1 MTLLTLLVELGVA
14 FALGV
19 LAGTLMT
26 VHYGAAYRLK
36 DRPPTWKEIPPTWL
50 FGPPLIQPTQPDAK
64 TLAYLEGVRRRK
76 GRAIR

>member
-1 MTLLTLLVELGVA
+1 MTLLVELGIA

-36 DRPPTWKEIPPTWL
+36 E
-50 FGPPLIQPTQPDAK
+50 
-64 TLAYLEGVRRRK
+64 RRR
-76 GRAIR
+76 GYRRAFRRIRRCLHVQTLEV